1 MMVRQIWSPQ
11 GFGCC
16 HIPDSHL
23 SLQKEPSEVP
33 TPKRPRGR
41 PKGSK
46 NKGAAKT
53 RVRLLCVYAKRI
65 CGSLLIV
72 EIAVPRTVEKPS

>member
-1 MMVRQIWSPQ
+1 MKGVGQVASVFLIA
-11 GFGCC
+11 
-16 HIPDSHL
+16 HL

-33 TPKRPRGR
+33 TLKRPRGR

-53 RVRLLCVYAKRI
+53 RVRLEVGRSGKGLACLDSVAHSPGRQLVM
-65 CGSLLIV
+65 GL
-72 EIAVPRTVEKPS
+72 R